1 MNKRN
6 KFTMKGYRSSPY
18 NASDYDNLTES
29 EKEALARK
37 FRAEDEA
44 NTQRDKSLAAHNA
57 SDETAPSTY

>member
-1 MNKRN
+1 
-6 KFTMKGYRSSPY
+6 MKGYRSSPY

>member
-1 MNKRN
+1 MKKRN

-18 NASDYDNLTES
+18 NATDYDNLKES

-44 NTQRDKSLAAHNA
+44 NTQKDKSLAAHNA
-57 SDETAPSTY
+57 SDDTAASTY

>member
-1 MNKRN
+1 MKKRK
-6 KFTMKGYRSSPY
+6 KFTMKGYRNSPY
-18 NASDYDNLTES
+18 NATDYDNLTEA

-57 SDETAPSTY
+57 SDDTAPSAF